1 MLFLHRFPEL
11 ELDCLTFSSLQVTMY
26 SLNRTANSFRL
37 LLAQGSGVSK
47 FDIISRLVC
56 AIFVIRSVYT
66 VYETVSRHGIVG
78 MLKHA
83 LESWRGRV
91 SPEGTNP
98 RIFKRVD
105 QDTEAIS
112 DAMAQKL
119 AIHVPDAKKNLRL
132 PKEGW
137 DFEKIEAELEDLRNL
152 DHTRW
157 EDGRVSGAVYHG
169 GSELLEMQTKAI
181 GKFSVSNPIHP
192 DVFPGVRK
200 MEAEIVAM
208 VSEHCS
214 RFF

>member
-1 MLFLHRFPEL
+1 M
-11 ELDCLTFSSLQVTMY
+11 S
-26 SLNRTANSFRL
+26 SLNRITNSFGL
-37 LLAQGSGVSK
+37 LLAQGSGASK
-47 FDIISRLVC
+47 FDIFSRLVC
-56 AIFVIRSVYT
+56 VIFVIRSVYT
-66 VYETVSRHGIVG
+66 VYETVTCHGITG
-78 MLKHA
+78 MLTNA

-91 SPEGTNP
+91 SPEKRTNP
-98 RIFKRVD
+98 LGLKRGD
-105 QDTEAIS
+105 KETEAIS
-112 DAMAQKL
+112 NAMAQKL
-119 AIHVPDAKKNLRL
+119 AIQGPDSKKNLSL

-137 DFEKIEAELEDLRNL
+137 DFEEIEAALEDLHNL

-208 VSEHCS
+208 VCERCTIFWPVTN
-214 RFF
+214 R

>member
-1 MLFLHRFPEL
+1 M
-11 ELDCLTFSSLQVTMY
+11 SSL
-26 SLNRTANSFRL
+26 SRTAKSFWL
-37 LLAQGSGVSK
+37 LLPQGSGASK
-47 FDIISRLVC
+47 FDIVSRLIC
-56 AIFVIRSVYT
+56 AIFVIRSVYK
-66 VYETVSRHGIVG
+66 VYETVTRHGLLR
-78 MLKHA
+78 MLSNS
-83 LESWRGRV
+83 LESWSGWA
-91 SPEGTNP
+91 SPENRTNA

-105 QDTEAIS
+105 KEMEAIS
-112 DAMAQKL
+112 NAMAQKL
-119 AIHVPDAKKNLRL
+119 GIESSDSKKNLCL

-169 GSELLEMQTKAI
+169 GSDLLEMQTKAI

-208 VSEHCS
+208 VCKHRSPS
-214 RFF
+214 FGQ